1 MRSDILNE
9 NSSAEGDFGAITR
22 PVEALTNA
30 AAITRTLS
38 VDESGKL
45 FTVNMAAVDNNIALT
60 LPPAASSAG
69 VFFDFCFLVD
79 SDDDADFILDTG
91 LNATDIY
98 GGIITL
104 AAISTVDAFDAESKI
119 TVDNSVAQSC
129 EGMQL
134 AVLCDGVN
142 WHLSGHIPTAVGT
155 VHLVESATI

>member
-1 MRSDILNE
+1 MRSDVLNK
-9 NSSAEGDFGAITR
+9 NSSSIGAFTGIKR
-22 PVEALTNA
+22 PVEAVTNA
-30 AAITRTLS
+30 AVVTRTLS
-38 VDESGKL
+38 EDESGL
-45 FTVNMAAVDNNIALT
+45 LMTVDMSAVDNNVTVT
-60 LPPAASSAG
+60 LPAAATSAG
-69 VFFDFCFLVD
+69 VFFDFCFIVD
-79 SDDDADFILDTG
+79 SDDDADFILSTG

-119 TVDNSVAQSC
+119 TVDNSVAQTC